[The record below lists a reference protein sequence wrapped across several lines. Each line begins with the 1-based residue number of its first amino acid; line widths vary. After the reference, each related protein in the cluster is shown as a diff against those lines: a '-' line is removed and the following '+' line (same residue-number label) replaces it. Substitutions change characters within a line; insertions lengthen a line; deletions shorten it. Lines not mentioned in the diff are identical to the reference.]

1 MPLCPHTVN
10 ETNNNNITIIIL
22 IINALFI
29 LQKNHLNLNIK
40 TASLNLYAVDK
51 IFQISVNYERKNT
64 FIILQ
69 LKGKIWLK
77 Q

>member
-1 MPLCPHTVN
+1 MPPFCPRTVN
-10 ETNNNNITIIIL
+10 ETNNNNNNNNNNIIIII

-51 IFQISVNYERKNT
+51 IFQISVSY
-64 FIILQ
+64 
-69 LKGKIWLK
+69 
-77 Q
+77 